1 MEAAVLLRRARRR
14 SGLTQSDL
22 ARRAGTSQATV
33 SAYESG
39 RKEPSVAT
47 LNRLLAAAGS
57 RLTTEPAETPV
68 VRVSEEELAERGRT
82 LLDVLA
88 LAEHLP
94 YRPKPRLGYP
104 PLRTRSGRTA

>member
-1 MEAAVLLRRARRR
+1 
-14 SGLTQSDL
+14 
-22 ARRAGTSQATV
+22 
-33 SAYESG
+33 
-39 RKEPSVAT
+39 
-47 LNRLLAAAGS
+47 
-57 RLTTEPAETPV
+57 
-68 VRVSEEELAERGRT
+68 VSEEELAERGRT